1 MALPV
6 SVGPVT
12 DTCNTPMTSRALA
25 AVLAAALAFG
35 LAACGSSGDSGP
47 SGGGGD
53 ALPPGDVVLVADNI
67 AWDTDQLEAP
77 ADTDFTI
84 VIDNKDEGVQHNL
97 DIKET
102 EFKTELETGVS
113 AQVLQIN
120 LPAGEYDFICDLH
133 PNMAGT
139 LTVS

>member
-1 MALPV
+1 MAVPV

-12 DTCNTPMTSRALA
+12 DTRTTPMTSRVLA
-25 AVLAAALAFG
+25 AALVAALAFG

-53 ALPPGDVVLVADNI
+53 ALPPGDVVIVADNI
-67 AWDTDQLEAP
+67 AGNTDELQAP

-84 VIDNKDEGVQHNL
+84 VIDNQDEGVQHNL

-102 EFKTELETGVS
+102 DFKTELASGVS

-120 LPAGEYDFICDLH
+120 LPAGEYDYICDLH

>member
-1 MALPV
+1 MTA
-6 SVGPVT
+6 
-12 DTCNTPMTSRALA
+12 TCEPTRTTRR
-25 AVLAAALAFG
+25 VLAVGLAGALLLG
-35 LAACGSSGDSGP
+35 LAACGSDSDSDDAGG
-47 SGGGGD
+47 SGGS
-53 ALPPGDVVLVADNI
+53 LPPGDVVITADNI
-67 AWDTDQLEAP
+67 AWSTDELQAP

-84 VIDNKDEGVQHNL
+84 VVDNQDSGVQHNL
-97 DIKET
+97 DIKDT
-102 EFKTELETGVS
+102 DFKTELEAGVS